1 MSCSELGPKLLKILP
16 EVTTPLLSFQE
27 NRRLTNETENSDH
40 ETATRRSVS
49 RRDFLKYGAGVA
61 AVAAGAGGLLG
72 KIPFLQPA
80 TTPTLLPQ
88 NPPNPGIEEV
98 TIAQLEA
105 QYVAGTLT
113 AASVVNMYENRIG
126 GLDQSGPRLNSLL
139 QVNPDALTVAHQLDA
154 QAPPFP
160 GILHGIPILLKDN
173 IDTHDQMQ
181 TSAGSLALVGTPALQ
196 DSTIA
201 AHLRAAGAIILGKT
215 NLSEWA
221 NFRSFFSSS
230 GWSGRGGQCNN
241 PYAVDRN
248 PCGSSSGSG
257 AATSGNLTTV
267 SIGTETDGSIVC
279 PANAN
284 GVVGIKPTVGLVS
297 RAGVVPISHTQDT
310 VGPHARTV
318 ADAATVLTA
327 IAQRTPDPRDPATS
341 TSPLGKLGQPRP
353 NIPADYTGF
362 LNPNGLRGARIGVSR
377 DFEGFSAH
385 TDAVFEASLTAMEN
399 AGATLVDVF
408 LPHFSDIFSGGA
420 EFTVLLFD
428 FVQDLQKYLA
438 ARVGVPIAG
447 GTLQDAINFNN
458 NNASKEMP
466 FFGQEIF
473 LLAES
478 FSTDPTVTQAFG
490 FSYNDAL
497 AHDRLIGATEGID
510 MLLADNNLEAIVAPT
525 DNPAWPTDLINGDH
539 FVIGSS
545 SPAAIVGYPIINVP
559 SGMSFGVPLGISFF
573 STAFSEPTLIKLA
586 SGFEA
591 VTHARQK
598 PQFLSTLPFAN
609 PVAGPGRSGRTPKRM
624 QRLIPRL

>member
-1 MSCSELGPKLLKILP
+1 M
-16 EVTTPLLSFQE
+16 TD
-27 NRRLTNETENSDH
+27 ETENSNH
-40 ETATRRSVS
+40 ETVTRRRVS

-61 AVAAGAGGLLG
+61 AVAGASGLLG
-72 KIPFLQPA
+72 KIPSLPSPA
-80 TTPTLLPQ
+80 TTPVLLPQ
-88 NPPNPGIEEV
+88 SPPSPGIEEV

-105 QYVAGTLT
+105 QYAAGTLT
-113 AASVVNMYENRIG
+113 ATSVVNMYENRISA
-126 GLDQSGPRLNSLL
+126 LDQSGPRLNSLL
-139 QVNPDALTVAHQLDA
+139 QVNPDALTIAHQLDA
-154 QAPPFP
+154 QTPPFT

-181 TSAGSLALVGTPALQ
+181 TAAGSLALVGTPALQ

-241 PYAVDRN
+241 PYAIDRN

-297 RAGVVPISHTQDT
+297 RAGVIPISHTQDT

-327 IAQRTPDPRDPATS
+327 IVQRTPDPRDPATS

-353 NIPADYTGF
+353 APPVDYRAF
-362 LNPNGLRGARIGVSR
+362 LNSKGLKGARIGVVR
-377 DFEGFSAH
+377 DFEGFSPHA
-385 TDAVFEASLTAMEN
+385 DAIFDSAVAAIQN
-399 AGATLVDVF
+399 AGASLVDPVSF
-408 LPHFSDIFSGGA
+408 PHLADINSGTA

-428 FVQDLQKYLA
+428 FKTDIANYLNT
-438 ARVGVPIAG
+438 RTGMPISSP
-447 GTLQDAINFNN
+447 TLQALIDFNN
-458 NNASKEMP
+458 ANANQEMP
-466 FFGQEIF
+466 FFAQEIF
-473 LLAES
+473 DLANT
-478 FSTDPTVTQAFG
+478 FSSDPNAIQPLG
-490 FSYNDAL
+490 LSYNDSL
-497 AHDRLIGATEGID
+497 AIDQKIGATEGID
-510 MLLADNNLEAIVAPT
+510 QLLNNNNLDALIAGT
-525 DNPAWPTDLINGDH
+525 DNPAWPTDLINSDH
-539 FVIGSS
+539 FVFGTS

-559 SGMSFGVPLGISFF
+559 AGMTFGVPVGISFIG
-573 STAFSEPTLIKLA
+573 TAFNEPTLIKLA

-591 VTHARQK
+591 VTQARQK
-598 PQFLSTLPFAN
+598 PQFLQTLPFS
-609 PVAGPGRSGRTPKRM
+609 GPPPFRVRGRGLVPKRNVPLVS
-624 QRLIPRL
+624 QL

>member
-1 MSCSELGPKLLKILP
+1 M
-16 EVTTPLLSFQE
+16 TD
-27 NRRLTNETENSDH
+27 ETENSNH
-40 ETATRRSVS
+40 ETVTRRRVS

-61 AVAAGAGGLLG
+61 AVAGASGLLG
-72 KIPFLQPA
+72 KIPSLPSPA
-80 TTPTLLPQ
+80 TTPVLLPQ
-88 NPPNPGIEEV
+88 SPPSPGIEEV

-105 QYVAGTLT
+105 QYAAGTLT
-113 AASVVNMYENRIG
+113 ATSVVNMYENRISA
-126 GLDQSGPRLNSLL
+126 LDQSGPRLNSLL
-139 QVNPDALTVAHQLDA
+139 QVNPDALTIAHQLDA
-154 QAPPFP
+154 QTLPFP

-181 TSAGSLALVGTPALQ
+181 TAAGSLALVGTPALQ

-241 PYAVDRN
+241 PYAIDRN

-257 AATSGNLTTV
+257 AAASGNLTTV

-297 RAGVVPISHTQDT
+297 RAGVIPISHTQDT

-327 IAQRTPDPRDPATS
+327 IVQRTPDPRDPATS

-353 NIPADYTGF
+353 APPVDYRAF
-362 LNPNGLRGARIGVSR
+362 LNSKGLKGARIGVVR
-377 DFEGFSAH
+377 DFEGFSPHA
-385 TDAVFEASLTAMEN
+385 DAIFDSAVAAIQN
-399 AGATLVDVF
+399 AGASLVDPVSF
-408 LPHFSDIFSGGA
+408 PHLADINSGTA

-428 FVQDLQKYLA
+428 FKTDIANYLNT
-438 ARVGVPIAG
+438 RTGMPISSP
-447 GTLQDAINFNN
+447 TLQALIDFNN
-458 NNASKEMP
+458 ANANQEMP
-466 FFGQEIF
+466 FFAQEIF
-473 LLAES
+473 DLANT
-478 FSTDPTVTQAFG
+478 FSSDPNAIQPLG
-490 FSYNDAL
+490 LSYNDSL
-497 AHDRLIGATEGID
+497 AIDQKIGATEGID
-510 MLLADNNLEAIVAPT
+510 QLLDNNNLDALIAGT
-525 DNPAWPTDLINGDH
+525 DNPAWPTDLINSDH
-539 FVIGSS
+539 FVFGTS

-559 SGMSFGVPLGISFF
+559 AGMTFGVPVGISFIG
-573 STAFSEPTLIKLA
+573 TAFNEPTLIKLA

-591 VTHARQK
+591 VTQARQK
-598 PQFLSTLPFAN
+598 PQFLQTLPFS
-609 PVAGPGRSGRTPKRM
+609 GPPPFRVRGRGLVPKRNVPLVS
-624 QRLIPRL
+624 QL